1 MFIFTL
7 AISCLTTSNLPRVME
22 KEMATHSSVLAWRI
36 PWTEEPD
43 GLLSMGVTQSL
54 TWLKRLSMHVY
65 TGEGNGNPLQYSCL
79 ENPRDG
85 GACRAAVYGV
95 AQSRTWLK
103 RLSSSSSSSME
114 LTFQVS
120 VQQRFYSIRLTFTT
134 RHIPNW
140 TLFLLWLSLFI
151 LSGTICPGS
160 PTSILDTYQPEGLIF
175 QCHIF
180 LLFHTVH
187 GVLEARMLKW
197 FAIAFSSRPRF
208 VRTLHHDHLLWSC
221 MEWLIISLSYTRL

>member
-1 MFIFTL
+1 MG
-7 AISCLTTSNLPRVME
+7 RG
-22 KEMATHSSVLAWRI
+22 AW
-36 PWTEEPD
+36 WTAVH
-43 GLLSMGVTQSL
+43 GVTQSP
-54 TWLKRLSMHVY
+54 TWLKRFSMHVY
-65 TGEGNGNPLQYSCL
+65 TGEGNGNTLQYSCL
-79 ENPRDG
+79 ENPRDE
-85 GACRAAVYGV
+85 GACWAAIYRV
-95 AQSRTWLK
+95 AQSQTRLKWL
-103 RLSSSSSSSME
+103 SSSSSME

-140 TLFLLWLSLFI
+140 TLFQLWLSLFI

-160 PTSILDTYQPEGLIF
+160 PSSILDTYQHEGLIF

-208 VRTLHHDHLLWSC
+208 VRTLHHDPSIFCGPVWNGS
-221 MEWLIISLSYTRL
+221 